1 MPEIRHVIMERI
13 ILAAAICL
21 LSAGN
26 IFAQDPGDQDSIIVE
41 DVMIDYAVDSIYV
54 KVYVVTDDS
63 VAFYNLPLEF
73 TSTGY
78 GINFA
83 DIRYFASG
91 YDWDE
96 NFHDFVDGDDF
107 LRMIGFHDLGGDD
120 NTPLHTNSNRIHYLS
135 IVFDVEPG
143 APDQVI
149 FIDTTYDDINGPLLF
164 GLTDGITG
172 FTPAFVSGVI
182 TYISSEDVP
191 ALSEWG
197 MIILAL
203 LFLATGTVAVIRS
216 WKAFP
221 LREKS

>member
-1 MPEIRHVIMERI
+1 MIMERI
-13 ILAAAICL
+13 ILLAAICL
-21 LSAGN
+21 LSGGN
-26 IFAQDPGDQDSIIVE
+26 IFAQDPDNQDSIIVE
-41 DVMIDYAVDSIYV
+41 DIMIDYAVDSIYV
-54 KVYVVTDDS
+54 QVYVVTDDS
-63 VAFYNLPLEF
+63 VAFYNLPLKF

-78 GINFA
+78 GIDFA
-83 DIRYFASG
+83 DVRYFASG

-96 NFHDFVDGDDF
+96 NFDDFVGADGF

-120 NTPLHTNSNRIHYLS
+120 NPPLHTNSNRLHYLS

-149 FIDTTYDDINGPLLF
+149 FIDTTYDDINGPMLF

-182 TYISSEDVP
+182 TYIRSENVP

-197 MIILAL
+197 IIILAL
-203 LFLATGTVAVIRS
+203 LLLAFGTVTLIRGPRAVVSKRRS
-216 WKAFP
+216 
-221 LREKS
+221 